1 MQHLPLVVGFG
12 GINAAGRSS
21 GHNGYKRTVID
32 ALAKSQVD
40 ATWQSLSALMQC
52 DANATDYMRKHTLV
66 RRIEEQYFDPDRIPW
81 NRAVNLA
88 PSQGQ
93 RISFELSKRD
103 VPEVVPADWQIQ
115 ELEGGRLRVTVDAAM
130 AVTIQDHR
138 KLGVSCAAQLPT
150 GFDPAALYQSRNHPR
165 GLQLAIVGISDA
177 LGSMGLDWDEVSQSV
192 RPDQISMYS
201 SSAIGQM
208 DETGSGGLL
217 GARLRGKRVT
227 SKQLAL
233 GLPQM
238 TADFPNAYVLG
249 HIGTTGGNI
258 GACATF
264 HYNLRLAVDDIQ
276 SGRAKIAIAG
286 SSEAPITPEQIDG
299 FMTMGAMAT
308 DENLAALDGL
318 ASGEKIDYTRTCRPF
333 GENCG
338 LAIGEASQYVILM
351 ADDLALELGASIYGA
366 VPGVFVNADGHKKSI
381 SGPGVGN
388 YITFAKA
395 AALAKSL
402 LDERGFKEQ
411 TLAYAHGT
419 GTPQNR
425 TSESHI
431 FNETAKAFGA
441 SDWLVP
447 SIKCFVGHTM
457 GPAGGDQLASA
468 LGVAEH
474 GVVPGIVTSTGPA
487 DDVHHSHL
495 RIASEHTNIG
505 AENFSAALLNAK
517 GFGGNN
523 ATAVMLSTAVV
534 KKMLNEKHGSAALTR
549 WQHSSENA
557 RQAVSDYDAQCS
569 RDGMSLTYRFGH
581 DVRDGSHI
589 HIDEN
594 ELRVDGYKQAIK
606 LKPQAS

>member
-1 MQHLPLVVGFG
+1 
-12 GINAAGRSS
+12 
-21 GHNGYKRTVID
+21 
-32 ALAKSQVD
+32 
-40 ATWQSLSALMQC
+40 
-52 DANATDYMRKHTLV
+52 
-66 RRIEEQYFDPDRIPW
+66 
-81 NRAVNLA
+81 
-88 PSQGQ
+88 
-93 RISFELSKRD
+93 
-103 VPEVVPADWQIQ
+103 
-115 ELEGGRLRVTVDAAM
+115 
-130 AVTIQDHR
+130 
-138 KLGVSCAAQLPT
+138 
-150 GFDPAALYQSRNHPR
+150 
-165 GLQLAIVGISDA
+165 
-177 LGSMGLDWDEVSQSV
+177 
-192 RPDQISMYS
+192 
-201 SSAIGQM
+201 
-208 DETGSGGLL
+208 
-217 GARLRGKRVT
+217 
-227 SKQLAL
+227 
-233 GLPQM
+233 
-238 TADFPNAYVLG
+238 
-249 HIGTTGGNI
+249 
-258 GACATF
+258 
-264 HYNLRLAVDDIQ
+264 
-276 SGRAKIAIAG
+276 
-286 SSEAPITPEQIDG
+286 
-299 FMTMGAMAT
+299 
-308 DENLAALDGL
+308 
-318 ASGEKIDYTRTCRPF
+318 
-333 GENCG
+333 
-338 LAIGEASQYVILM
+338 M
-351 ADDLALELGASIYGA
+351 ADDLALELGANIYGA

-474 GVVPGIVTSTGPA
+474 GIVPGIVTSTGPA

-569 RDGMSLTYRFGH
+569 RSGMSLTYRFGH

-594 ELRVDGYKQAIK
+594 ELRIDGYSQAIK
-606 LKPQAS
+606 LTP

>member
-1 MQHLPLVVGFG
+1 MQHLPIVVGFG

-32 ALAKSQVD
+32 ALDKAHAD
-40 ATWQSLSALMQC
+40 AAWQSLAGLMGC
-52 DANATDYMRKHTLV
+52 EANATDYMRKHTLI
-66 RRIEEQYFDPDRIPW
+66 RRIEEQYFDPDRVPW
-81 NRAVNLA
+81 NRAVDLA
-88 PSQGQ
+88 SGGGAF
-93 RISFELSKRD
+93 SFELSQRD
-103 VPEVVPADWQIQ
+103 VPDCVPPNWQIV
-115 ELEGGRLRVTVDAAM
+115 ELGEGRVRVSLDGALP
-130 AVTIQDHR
+130 VTIQDFR
-138 KLGVSCAAQLPT
+138 KLGVSSAAQIPT

-177 LGSMGLDWDEVSQSV
+177 LGSMGLDWKEVAQRV

-201 SSAIGQM
+201 SSAIGQL
-208 DETGSGGLL
+208 DEAGYGGLL

-227 SKQLAL
+227 SKNLAL
-233 GLPQM
+233 GLAQM

-249 HIGTTGGNI
+249 HVGTTGGNM

-264 HYNLRLAVDDIQ
+264 HYNLKLAVDDIQ

-299 FMTMGAMAT
+299 FLTMGAMAT

-318 ASGEKIDYTRTCRPF
+318 TETSEIDYTRTCRPF

-351 ADDLALELGASIYGA
+351 ADDLALELGTNIYGA

-381 SGPGVGN
+381 PGPGVGN
-388 YITFAKA
+388 YITFSKA

-402 LDERGFKEQ
+402 LSEQEFKKQ
-411 TLAYAHGT
+411 VLAYSHGT
-419 GTPQNR
+419 STPQNR
-425 TSESHI
+425 TTESHI
-431 FNETAKAFGA
+431 LNETAKAFGA
-441 SDWLVP
+441 TDWLVP
-447 SIKCFVGHTM
+447 SIKCYVGHSM

-474 GVVPGIVTSTGPA
+474 GIVPGIITSDGPA

-495 RIASEHTNIG
+495 NLSSEHSDIG

-523 ATAVMLSTAVV
+523 ATAVMLSPVTVE
-534 KKMLNEKHGSAALTR
+534 KLINEKHGSQAFLK
-549 WQHSSENA
+549 WQSNAEGA
-557 RQAVSDYDAQCS
+557 RQAADDYDRQCS
-569 RDGMSLTYRFGH
+569 TDGMSLTYLFDH
-581 DVRDGSHI
+581 EVRDGSHI
-589 HIDEN
+589 RIEGDELHIE
-594 ELRVDGYKQAIK
+594 GYANSIK
-606 LKPQAS
+606 LSS

>member
-1 MQHLPLVVGFG
+1 MQHLPLIVGFG

-21 GHNGYKRTVID
+21 GHNGYKRTVVD
-32 ALAKSQVD
+32 VLTKQQAD
-40 ATWQSLSALMQC
+40 ATWQSLSGLMAC
-52 DANATDYMRKHTLV
+52 DVQATDYMRRHTLI

-81 NRAVNLA
+81 NRAVNLV
-88 PSQGQ
+88 PGQGQ
-93 RISFELSKRD
+93 GISFELRRRD
-103 VPEVVPADWQIQ
+103 VPDVLPTNWQIQ
-115 ELEGGRLRVTVDAAM
+115 ELEQGRIRVTVDAQM
-130 AVTIQDHR
+130 PVTIQDQR
-138 KLGVSCAAQLPT
+138 KLGVSSAAQLPT

-177 LGSMGLDWDEVSQSV
+177 LGSMGLDWDEVSQRV

-201 SSAIGQM
+201 CSAMGQM
-208 DETGSGGLL
+208 DEPGSGGLL
-217 GARLRGKRVT
+217 GSRLRGKRVT
-227 SKQLAL
+227 SKHLAL
-233 GLPQM
+233 GLAQM

-249 HIGTTGGNI
+249 HVGTTGGNM

-264 HYNLRLAVDDIQ
+264 HYNLKLAVEDIQ
-276 SGRAKIAIAG
+276 SGRAKIAVAG

-318 ASGEKIDYTRTCRPF
+318 ASAEGIDFTRACRPF

-351 ADDLALELGASIYGA
+351 ADDLALELGANIYGA

-388 YITFAKA
+388 YISFAKA

-402 LDERGFKEQ
+402 LYEHEFKEQ

-431 FNETAKAFGA
+431 FNETAKALGA

-447 SIKCFVGHTM
+447 SIKCYVGHTM

-474 GVVPGIVTSTGPA
+474 GIVPGITTSTGPA

-523 ATAVMLSTAVV
+523 ATAVMLSPTIA
-534 KKMLNEKHGSAALTR
+534 KKMLTEKHGSTTLKQ
-549 WQHSSENA
+549 WQHSSEKA
-557 RQAVSDYDAQCS
+557 HQAGNDYDTQCS
-569 RDGMSLTYRFGH
+569 NKGMSLTYLFDQ
-581 DVRDGSHI
+581 DVRNGSHI
-589 HIDEN
+589 HIDEH
-594 ELRVDGYKQAIK
+594 ELRVDGYEQPIK
-606 LKPQAS
+606 LRPETD